1 MRIVSARALRL
12 LVGAALLL
20 VLGASS
26 ASAAPL
32 AANRIVTIQNF
43 TFNPATIT
51 VNAGDTI
58 TWTNADAAVHSARAT
73 GGSFDTGTLF
83 QGDSKTFT
91 FSVPGTFAYICGIHG
106 ASMSGAVVVNGQAAT
121 PAPTAPPTPQPT
133 VAPTPQPTV
142 APTAPPTPSPAVATT
157 ASATPSPTTPAPQPT
172 QVSAPSASN
181 VVVASSAPVPT
192 VAATQ
197 SSDGAP
203 GPLLVAGGAAIIL
216 GLVGVA
222 FVLLRRS

>member
-83 QGDSKTFT
+83 QGDSKTIT

-106 ASMSGAVVVNGQAAT
+106 ASMSGTVVVNGQAATPAPTPVPTPVPT

-133 VAPTPQPTV
+133 VAT
-142 APTAPPTPSPAVATT
+142 TAP
-157 ASATPSPTTPAPQPT
+157 ATPSPTTPAPQPT